1 MALQTPVEL
10 VPQTDTF
17 DQWRQKTNNV
27 IDQSNQTVLDV
38 GDLATLTTSTQDNIV
53 DAINALNTN
62 RTLTLTGDVAGNVTF
77 DGEGPIVLNTTIVH
91 DSVVLGVDTVGEY
104 VSGINSAL
112 KTINVE
118 LCQPGIVFCVKLLTS
133 GSGYNYPTTVA
144 QFSAPEEA
152 GGVTA
157 TADVILSG
165 APVTSLVLAYGGTD
179 YFIDTTSI
187 SLSAPDVPGGVQ
199 ATASL
204 TLGGGIVETLQLVN
218 GGSGYT
224 NATVEFSA
232 PDVAGGT
239 LPIAT
244 LTYSGAPVTT
254 LTLDNAG
261 SGYTVDSP
269 TVSISAPDV
278 AGGIQA
284 TASVDL
290 SGAAVTSITLDNV
303 GSGYTPA
310 NASVAISA
318 PDVAGGTQA
327 TATFTLS
334 GSPVLDTTMTNVGAA
349 YTTANVVFSAPQVA
363 GGTTATGTAVFSG
376 AGVVGCYVGLIG
388 GSGYHAA
395 TTTITFSPPEKAGGI
410 TAEGYP
416 VIVDGVITEIVVTNE
431 GSGYLNAPT
440 VTIIDTDPVPGTGA
454 EAIAIIGKFTII
466 DIEIT
471 NNGSGYLA
479 APTITITGDG
489 VQAAATAT
497 IGTSSISSISID
509 NAGSG
514 YLYPP
519 TVTFGGGVDA
529 TAITTIGT
537 SSITA
542 INLINAGSGYLTA
555 PTVTISGDGTDAAA
569 TAEIGQFSI
578 ASITLVDVGSG
589 YLYPPTVTI
598 NGDGVDAEATATIG
612 GSTIETITLTE
623 AGSGY
628 LLPPTVT
635 INGVGVDATAFT
647 TIGTSTVTDII
658 ITNGGSGYTTSP
670 TLTIVDTAS
679 VPGVGA
685 TALAVVSDETSKVN
699 VDLPETGVTAGTY
712 GLNVSAFKVPRV
724 TVDKYGRVTSATDF
738 TIPTT
743 GVTAGTYGSE
753 NFIPTFNVD
762 PYGRITL
769 AGESEVV
776 ALNIAFGT
784 FVENTEEL
792 NLAKSSVV
800 PSSSIFSNWTR
811 FSHDGTSN
819 QPANASE
826 LTAWSYNSV
835 TDRINCTVNSNTY
848 IGFIS
853 DKKYDNYLHEVVL
866 SSSNT
871 DDDLI
876 SVIIAWY
883 VDPITGRENTLSA
896 VRSPGG
902 TGMTWQVIYNYNRSD
917 QQVIYN
923 GNQFIKWGNGNYG
936 NTSSAAGYVTNQT
949 VGGWDDFGTVGTR
962 VKITRTGNTIL
973 CQTTDLGQTS
983 YVAAANVTI
992 DLTSNPV
999 LNKFIPPSSY
1009 GYACNSQALSSFEV
1023 LTFIGNNKV
1032 YDVRDGSI
1040 WNLING
1046 TWVLSTTQTIWNEFG
1061 DKYLLNN
1068 QNNSKIYYTP
1078 NLSSVIKIVDSNVI
1092 EQVYGAGL
1100 SGTSITPNWNNGTV
1114 QTFTLSSNFTLNA
1127 PVNMPVGAS
1136 MSLLFTQDSTGSRTM
1151 SSSSSYKFAS
1161 GLKTLSTA
1169 ANSIDFINIFNVGG
1183 GVYLAALTRGY
1194 A

>member
-77 DGEGPIVLNTTIVH
+77 DGEGSILLNTTVVH

-112 KTINVE
+112 RTIDVD
-118 LCQPGIVFCVKLLTS
+118 LCEPGTVFCAKLLTS

-144 QFSAPEEA
+144 QISAPEEV

-157 TADVILSG
+157 TADVLLSG
-165 APVTSLVLAYGGTD
+165 APVTSLILAYGGTD
-179 YFIDTTSI
+179 YFIDTTTI
-187 SLSAPDVPGGVQ
+187 TLSEPEVAGGVQ
-199 ATASL
+199 ATATL
-204 TLGGGIVETLQLVN
+204 TLSGGIVESLDLTD

-232 PDVAGGT
+232 PDVIGGT
-239 LPIAT
+239 LPTAT
-244 LTYSGAPVTT
+244 LTYSGAPVTLLS
-254 LTLDNAG
+254 LTNAG
-261 SGYTVDSP
+261 SGYSVDD
-269 TVSISAPDV
+269 TTITISDPEKV
-278 AGGIQA
+278 GGVTA
-284 TASVDL
+284 TAIVNL
-290 SGAAVTSITLDNV
+290 SGSSVQTLDLTDG
-303 GSGYTPA
+303 GSGYTVQ
-310 NASVAISA
+310 NISVFIS
-318 PDVAGGTQA
+318 PPEVAGGVPAIA
-327 TATFTLS
+327 TVTLS
-334 GSPVLDTTMTNVGAA
+334 GSSVLDVSMTNVGAA
-349 YTTANVVFSAPQVA
+349 YNNATVTFSPPEVA
-363 GGTTATGTAVFSG
+363 GGVTATGEAAFSG
-376 AGVVGCYVGLIG
+376 AGVVSCYVGLVG

-395 TTTITFSPPEKAGGI
+395 TTTITFSAPELVSGI

-416 VIVDGVITEIVVTNE
+416 VIIDGVITEIVVSNS
-431 GSGYLNAPT
+431 GSGYLNPPT
-440 VTIIDTDPVPGTGA
+440 VTIIDTDVDPGVNA
-454 EAIAIIGKFTII
+454 EAVAIIGRFTIL
-466 DIEIT
+466 DINIT
-471 NNGSGYLA
+471 NAGSGYLY
-479 APTITITGDG
+479 APTVTITGDG

-497 IGTSSISSISID
+497 IGTSSITSISID
-509 NAGSG
+509 EAGSG

-519 TVTFGGGVDA
+519 TVTFAGGLDA
-529 TAITTIGT
+529 AANATIGT
-537 SSITA
+537 SSIA
-542 INLINAGSGYLTA
+542 SVSIDNPGSGYLNA
-555 PTVTISGDGTDAAA
+555 PTVTIGGSGSNA
-569 TAEIGQFSI
+569 TVDAEIGTFSI
-578 ASITLVDVGSG
+578 ESITLTGEGSG
-589 YLYPPTVTI
+589 YLYAPTVTI
-598 NGDGVDAEATATIG
+598 NGDGSDATVDATIG
-612 GSTIETITLTE
+612 GSSITSISIDE

-635 INGVGVDATAFT
+635 FGGVGVDATAT
-647 TIGTSTVTDII
+647 STIGTSTVTDII

-670 TLTIVDTAS
+670 SLTIVDTAS
-679 VPGVGA
+679 IPGDGA

-699 VDLPETGVTAGTY
+699 IDLPPTGVTAGSY
-712 GLNVSAFKVPRV
+712 GLNNIVPKIPRV
-724 TVDKYGRVTSATDF
+724 TVDQYGRVTAATDF
-738 TIPTT
+738 DIPTT
-743 GVTAGTYGSE
+743 GVTAGSYGSE
-753 NFIPTFNVD
+753 NIIPTFNVD
-762 PYGRITL
+762 SYGRITL

-776 ALNIAFGT
+776 ALNIALGT

-792 NLAKSSVV
+792 NLAKSSIV

-811 FSHDGTSN
+811 FSHDGSSN

-826 LTAWSYNSV
+826 LTAWAYNSV
-835 TDRINCTVNSNTY
+835 TDRINCTVNSSTY

-866 SSSNT
+866 SSANA
-871 DDDLI
+871 DDDAI
-876 SVIIAWY
+876 AVIIAWY

-896 VRSPGG
+896 VRSVGG
-902 TGMTWQVIYNYNRSD
+902 VNLTWQIIYNYSRSD
-917 QQVIYN
+917 QQVIYD

-936 NTSSAAGYVTNQT
+936 ATFTEAGYVTGNPNDL
-949 VGGWDDFGTVGTR
+949 WSDYGTTGAR

-973 CQTTDLGQTS
+973 CETTDLGETT
-983 YVAAANVTI
+983 YVAAANATI

-999 LNKFIPPSSY
+999 LNKFITPCSY
-1009 GYACNSQALSSFEV
+1009 GYACQSQDLSSFQV

-1046 TWVLSTTQTIWNEFG
+1046 TWVLSPTQTIWNEFG
-1061 DKYLLNN
+1061 DRYLLNN

-1161 GLKTLSTA
+1161 GLKTLSTS

-1183 GVYLAALTRGY
+1183 GLYLAALTRGY

>member
-38 GDLATLTTSTQDNIV
+38 GDLTTLTTSTQDNIV
-53 DAINALNTN
+53 AAINALNTD

-112 KTINVE
+112 RTIDVE
-118 LCQPGIVFCVKLLTS
+118 LCQPGVVFCVKLLTP
-133 GSGYNYPTTVA
+133 GSGYNYPTTTA
-144 QFSAPEEA
+144 IISAPEEL

-165 APVTSLVLAYGGTD
+165 SPVTSIVLTYGGTG
-179 YFIDTTSI
+179 YFIDNTTISI
-187 SLSAPDVPGGVQ
+187 SEPDIPTGTQ

-204 TLGGGIVETLQLVN
+204 TLGGGIVNTLFLTN
-218 GGSGYT
+218 AGSGYT
-224 NATVEFSA
+224 NASVSFSS
-232 PDVAGGT
+232 PDVVGGT
-239 LPIAT
+239 LPTASVT
-244 LTYSGAPVTT
+244 FSGAPVTL
-254 LTLDNAG
+254 LTLDEAG
-261 SGYTVDSP
+261 SGYTN
-269 TVSISAPDV
+269 VSVSFSAPEKSGGVTATATAQLSGAGVTQLDLIDGGSGYTVGTNSVTISNPEV
-278 AGGIQA
+278 AGGVAA
-284 TASVDL
+284 TASVTL
-290 SGAAVTSITLDNV
+290 SGASVLEINMTNNGTA
-303 GSGYTPA
+303 YTTA
-310 NASVAISA
+310 NVAISA
-318 PDVAGGTQA
+318 PDVVGGTQA
-327 TATFTLS
+327 T
-334 GSPVLDTTMTNVGAA
+334 GD
-349 YTTANVVFSAPQVA
+349 
-363 GGTTATGTAVFSG
+363 AVFSG
-376 AGVVGCYVGLIG
+376 AGVVGCYIGLIG

-395 TTTITFSPPEKAGGI
+395 DTTVTFSSPEKLDGI
-410 TAEGYP
+410 TAEAYA
-416 VIVDGVITEIVVTNE
+416 VVVDGVITEIVVTNE
-431 GSGYLNAPT
+431 GSGYLDAPT
-440 VTIIDTDPVPGTGA
+440 VTIVDSHPTPGTGA
-454 EAIAIIGKFTII
+454 VAIAIIGKFTIT
-466 DIEIT
+466 DVTIT
-471 NNGSGYLA
+471 NAGSGYLNP
-479 APTITITGDG
+479 PTVTITGDG

-497 IGTSSISSISID
+497 IGTSTITSINLLTAGSGYLSAPTVTITGNGTDAEATATVGTSSVTGVTLTNQGSGYLNPPTVTITGDGTDASASATIGTFSID
-509 NAGSG
+509 TITLDTAGSG
-514 YLYPP
+514 YLYNP
-519 TVTFGGGVDA
+519 TVNINGDGTNA
-529 TAITTIGT
+529 TSSTTIGGST
-537 SSITA
+537 VATVT
-542 INLINAGSGYLTA
+542 LDEAGSGYLIP
-555 PTVTISGDGTDAAA
+555 PTVTISGSGTDA
-569 TAEIGQFSI
+569 
-578 ASITLVDVGSG
+578 
-589 YLYPPTVTI
+589 TVI
-598 NGDGVDAEATATIG
+598 
-612 GSTIETITLTE
+612 S
-623 AGSGY
+623 
-628 LLPPTVT
+628 
-635 INGVGVDATAFT
+635 

-658 ITNGGSGYTTSP
+658 ITNGGSGYLTQP
-670 TLTIVDTAS
+670 TITIVDSNA
-679 VPGVGA
+679 VPGTGA
-685 TALAVVSDETSKVN
+685 TALVVVSDETSKVN
-699 VDLPETGVTAGTY
+699 LDLPETGVTAG
-712 GLNVSAFKVPRV
+712 S
-724 TVDKYGRVTSATDF
+724 
-738 TIPTT
+738 
-743 GVTAGTYGSE
+743 YGSE

-792 NLAKSSVV
+792 NLAKSSAV

-819 QPANASE
+819 QPAQASE

-917 QQVIYN
+917 QQIIYN

-936 NTSSAAGYVTNQT
+936 ATSSAAGYVTNQT

-973 CQTTDLGQTS
+973 CQTTDLGETS

-1009 GYACNSQALSSFEV
+1009 GYACNSQELSSFQV

-1151 SSSSSYKFAS
+1151 SSSSSYKFSS

-1169 ANSIDFINIFNVGG
+1169 PNAIDFINIFNVGG
-1183 GVYLAALTRGY
+1183 GVYLAALTTGY
-1194 A
+1194 SS